1 MGCSQS
7 SSRVSIIS
15 DYAIQEDIYNY
26 SSSGD
31 VVNLEKCLDLLR
43 HSINVGN
50 GETYQWYY
58 GVYQKDQAIHKAAAK
73 NYVDCVSLL
82 IERGASVH
90 ATNKYGNTPA
100 HRACAQGAVDVVRL
114 LIDKGADINSK
125 NDDGDTPLHYAVR
138 NGREEVIKVLLERGA
153 TMDIKNNSDLTP
165 ENISFF
171 NSPQSLRGS
180 FFKSKINVLFEE
192 EKAKRAGSE
201 DMQNSS
207 LNRSY
212 SAIDATRDTS
222 NASIIS
228 RSMSE
233 HELYNK

>member
-7 SSRVSIIS
+7 SVSIIS
-15 DYAIQEDIYNY
+15 DYTIQEDIYNY

-31 VVNLEKCLDLLR
+31 VVNLERCLDLLS

-50 GETYQWYY
+50 GQSLEWYY

-73 NYVDCVSLL
+73 NYVDCVRLL
-82 IERGASVH
+82 IERGANVD
-90 ATNKYGNTPA
+90 ARNKYGNTPA
-100 HRACAQGAVDVVRL
+100 HRACAQGCIDCVSL
-114 LIDKGADINSK
+114 LIDNGADLNSK
-125 NDDGDTPLHYAVR
+125 NDDGDTLLHYAVR
-138 NGREEVIKVLLERGA
+138 NGREEVIKLLLERGA
-153 TMDIKNNSDLTP
+153 DMDIKNNSDLTP
-165 ENISFF
+165 ENFSFF
-171 NSPQSLRGS
+171 NSPKSLRGS

-192 EKAKRAGSE
+192 EKAKRAESE

-212 SAIDATRDTS
+212 SAIDASRDTS
-222 NASIIS
+222 NVSIIS

-233 HELYNK
+233 HELYKQQ